1 VSDLPARRSRL
12 SRWASSIYESA
23 AAENVRS
30 IKSLLEAHETGV
42 SLIDLGCDDG
52 SLTVLLAKRVGAREV
67 HGVEIVEERAQIA
80 ERRGVIVTRADLNA
94 RLPYEDGSFEVVCS
108 NQVIEHLRDTDLF
121 VAEVFRILGPGG
133 YAVVSTEN
141 LASWH
146 NIASLIFGWQPFS
159 LTNVSHRSGA
169 IGNPF
174 AIHRGSSFE
183 WKSWEHVR
191 VFAYRGLSELF
202 SAHGFTVDS
211 IQGAGYFPFPAKVG
225 RSDPRHAAFIT
236 VRARKP

>member
-1 VSDLPARRSRL
+1 VSDLRARGSRL
-12 SRWASSIYESA
+12 NRWASSIYESA
-23 AAENVRS
+23 AAENVRG
-30 IKSLLEAHETGV
+30 IESLLEPRENGV

-52 SLTVLLAKRVGAREV
+52 SLTVRLAQRVGAREV

-80 ERRGVIVTRADLNA
+80 ERRGVIVTRTDLNA
-94 RLPYEDGSFEVVCS
+94 PLPFEDGSFEVVCS

-121 VAEVFRILGPGG
+121 VSEVFRILCPRG
-133 YAVVSTEN
+133 YAVISTEN

-159 LTNVSHRSGA
+159 LTNVSHQSGA

-174 AIHRGSSFE
+174 AIHRSTSFE

-202 SAHGFTVDS
+202 SSHGFEVDS
-211 IQGAGYFPFPAKVG
+211 IEGAGYFPLPARVG

-236 VRARKP
+236 VRACKP